1 MGRPHG
7 RERGGLRRRAI
18 AVTSRGGQ
26 VRKGGEAD
34 DALRGR
40 RQRGRVVLEG
50 HYCGHEQAW
59 SGRANPALVYV
70 SGRLRPG
77 TALDLGCGEGGNAV
91 WIAQQGWRVTAVD
104 LSATALDRTRPP
116 SA

>member
-1 MGRPHG
+1 
-7 RERGGLRRRAI
+7 
-18 AVTSRGGQ
+18 
-26 VRKGGEAD
+26 
-34 DALRGR
+34 
-40 RQRGRVVLEG
+40 
-50 HYCGHEQAW
+50 
-59 SGRANPALVYV
+59 LVYV